1 MRSAGRFS
9 WIVNLHSKLPNPTLE
24 VKFCT
29 GQNTNAVQRRK
40 GFQAR
45 EIDQKSKGPSFRK
58 VANVFNA
65 QQKVNINIG

>member
-1 MRSAGRFS
+1 LDCKSPFETSQSYFGGE
-9 WIVNLHSKLPNPTLE
+9 VLH
-24 VKFCT
+24 T
-29 GQNTNAVQRRK
+29 GQNTNTLSNCLKRK

>member
-1 MRSAGRFS
+1 MLSNGFK
-9 WIVNLHSKLPNPTLE
+9 H
-24 VKFCT
+24 
-29 GQNTNAVQRRK
+29 K

-45 EIDQKSKGPSFRK
+45 EIDQKSKGLSFRK

>member
-1 MRSAGRFS
+1 MLSNG
-9 WIVNLHSKLPNPTLE
+9 LK
-24 VKFCT
+24 
-29 GQNTNAVQRRK
+29 RK

-45 EIDQKSKGPSFRK
+45 EIDQKSKGQSFRK

>member
-1 MRSAGRFS
+1 MLSNG
-9 WIVNLHSKLPNPTLE
+9 LKH
-24 VKFCT
+24 
-29 GQNTNAVQRRK
+29 K

-45 EIDQKSKGPSFRK
+45 EIDQKSKGQSFRK